1 MQSDKQ
7 GQRNDFSPNV
17 VTKNVT
23 SLYPRWSDG
32 IQSSIDCPGR
42 NNSGFRTVNDY
53 FAENKHHE
61 NPVYP

>member
-1 MQSDKQ
+1 MIEK
-7 GQRNDFSPNV
+7 NDFFSQCGD
-17 VTKNVT
+17 KNVT